1 MFQLLEHI
9 KTEIEKIKDAKM
21 AVRKKLSHRTNRKN
35 LSYMTSYR
43 C

>member
-9 KTEIEKIKDAKM
+9 KTEIEKIKD